1 MLKLR
6 DVSLERGERKL
17 FAGLATEI
25 DPGRLHLAT
34 GGNGTGKTS
43 LLKLMAGLLEPDA
56 GQVLWEDE
64 DLAASDGSWRRDVL
78 LLSHK
83 GGFKLD
89 LTPVEN
95 LQLAQALAGGEP
107 WLAADA
113 ACERLGLAD
122 HNDRPCRDL
131 SAGQRRRLGLARL
144 LLNRARLW
152 LLDEPFANLD
162 AAGRSLLLE
171 LLDAH
176 LGGGGG
182 AVVTSHVDI
191 DWPGPAAARIELEPA
206 P

>member
-17 FAGLATEI
+17 FAGLAAEI
-25 DPGRLHLAT
+25 HSGRMHLAT

-64 DLAASDGSWRRDVL
+64 DLAASDGSWRREVL

-89 LTPVEN
+89 LTPIEN

-107 WLAADA
+107 WLAANA
-113 ACERLGLAD
+113 ACERLGLAA
-122 HNDRPCRDL
+122 HGDRPCRDL

-162 AAGRSLLLE
+162 AAGRKLLLE

-176 LGGGGG
+176 LAGGGG
-182 AVVTSHVDI
+182 AVVTSHVDS

-206 P
+206 S